1 MKQVRKKKE
10 QSKRPRKGLRV
21 REHGEFEAD
30 RKHRR
35 AGVSARRLKPA
46 SAPAFPAVRIEKVV
60 PPTEIV
66 PEKPEVDAEADEA
79 EEQEPNQEQL
89 QTVAEETE
97 NVEEAVE
104 AAVKPEAVPRERSNA
119 YSLYLREIGK
129 TKLLTPQE
137 EIKLAARIK
146 RGDGRARE
154 EMIKANL
161 RLVVKIAR
169 EYEDYGVPLLD
180 LINEGNIGLMKA
192 VERFD
197 PAKGAKLSTYAA
209 WWIKQAIR
217 RALSNQSKTIRL
229 PVHVGDKLVHM
240 RRTATRLHEELG
252 REPTDDELAHAMETT
267 AVRIAE
273 LRNAGARPSSL
284 DAPIGGDDDSN
295 PFGDIIGDEKADTPY
310 VQLEGKTNTELIREL
325 VEKLPEREAT
335 ILRYRFGLDGDDER
349 TLEEVG
355 QKFGVTRE
363 RIRQLQNI
371 ALNKLRKMI
380 QKREAVKLAA

>member
-10 QSKRPRKGLRV
+10 QSKRQKKSLKV
-21 REHGEFEAD
+21 RERGAFEAGPKR
-30 RKHRR
+30 RK
-35 AGVSARRLKPA
+35 AVVSARRLKPA
-46 SAPAFPAVRIEKVV
+46 SAPALPAVHLEPAV
-60 PPTEIV
+60 PKTEIL
-66 PEKPEVDAEADEA
+66 PEKPEVDLEQDET
-79 EEQEPNQEQL
+79 EEQEPNAEQL

-137 EIKLAARIK
+137 EIQLAAKIK
-146 RGDGRARE
+146 RGDARSRE

-252 REPTDDELAHAMETT
+252 REPTDDELAEVMQTT

-295 PFGDIIGDEKADTPY
+295 PFGDLIGDEKAETPSE
-310 VQLEGKTNTELIREL
+310 QLEGKTNTDLIREL

-355 QKFGVTRE
+355 EKFGVTRE

-380 QKREAVKLAA
+380 QKREAVKMAA